1 MEMKHLAKMGKRQLN
16 KSINYMKLLSYI
28 YMRKQIIKPIESLE
42 LWFYANEYFDKFC
55 IHNKQKSID
64 SQQ

>member
-1 MEMKHLAKMGKRQLN
+1 
-16 KSINYMKLLSYI
+16 MKLLSYI

-55 IHNKQKSID
+55 IHNKQKCID